1 MRTLITGG
9 EGQLGEDLAF
19 LFEKEGETDAPD
31 LDRMDV
37 TDRDAVF
44 EYLGRFRPGV
54 VIHAAA
60 MTDVDGCEEKE
71 DLAFRVNADGSRYVA
86 EACREIGARLVM
98 VSTDFVFGGDTDR
111 PYREE
116 DEPHPVSIYGR
127 SKRAGEQAVL
137 EILPEAAVAR
147 TAWLYGEWG
156 RGNFVRSILAAAEK
170 GKALRVVDDQFGS
183 PTFAADAAV
192 AIHGIARRGGSGYFH
207 AVNGGEASRYEFA
220 RAALDLAGRRETPIE
235 AVSTAEY
242 PLPAPRPAR
251 STLAETRL
259 ETLGLPPLRHWRDAL
274 ADFIGRIAPPR

>member
-9 EGQLGEDLAF
+9 EGQLGEDLAL

-37 TDRDAVF
+37 TDREAVLD
-44 EYLGRFRPGV
+44 YLRHFRPGV

-60 MTDVDGCEEKE
+60 MTDVDGCEGNEE
-71 DLAFRVNADGSRYVA
+71 LAFRVNADGSRHVA

-98 VSTDFVFGGDTDR
+98 VSTDFVFRGDTDR
-111 PYREE
+111 PYRED
-116 DEPHPVSIYGR
+116 DEPRPVSVYGR
-127 SKRAGEQAVL
+127 SKRAGEEAVL

-156 RGNFVRSILAAAEK
+156 RGNFVRSILAAAEAGRK
-170 GKALRVVDDQFGS
+170 LRVVDDQFGS
-183 PTFAADAAV
+183 PTFAADAAA
-192 AIHGIARRGGSGYFH
+192 AIHGLARRRGAGVFH

-220 RAALDLAGRRETPIE
+220 RAALDLAGRGATPVE
-235 AVSTAEY
+235 PVSTEEY

-251 STLAETRL
+251 STLAETRF
-259 ETLGLPPLRHWRDAL
+259 ETIGVPPLRHWREAL
-274 ADFIGRIAPPR
+274 ADFIGRIAPPA